1 MTVLLLRLAGP
12 LQAWGVK
19 SRFTVRSTELA
30 PTRSGIIGLVSA
42 AVGRRRTDPIEDLL
56 SLRFGVRKDQPRQGH
71 QGLPHGAHPRRQGLH
86 APVEPVLPHRCRFPR
101 RYRSDRPS
109 WRALTRRFTIR
120 PSLCISA
127 GAHAR
132 RRHRCLWAFGRRR
145 CSMRFGQ
152 SPGSP
157 RHGSAS
163 GTAVTSST
171 RSCCSTRMPY
181 PSRNG
186 DRYGGVVTYR
196 SPSTRAAAT
205 TTSAR
210 SNGS

>member
-56 SLRFGVRKDQPRQGH
+56 SLRFGVRKDQPGRVIRDFHTARSLDGKESMP
-71 QGLPHGAHPRRQGLH
+71 LSN
-86 APVEPVLPHRCRFPR
+86 
-101 RYRSDRPS
+101 RYYLADAVFLAGIEGDRPS
-109 WRALTRRFTIR
+109 WRVLTRRFTIR

-132 RRHRCLWAFGRRR
+132 RRHPCLWAFGRRR

-163 GTAVTSST
+163 GTGGHVFDAELLLDQDAVPVEE
-171 RSCCSTRMPY
+171 R
-181 PSRNG
+181 G
-186 DRYGGVVTYR
+186 
-196 SPSTRAAAT
+196 
-205 TTSAR
+205 SAWGE
-210 SNGS
+210 S